1 MDNPAIPRTEFTER
15 QRAVRERLA
24 GEGLAALLVVG
35 RSFYDRCG
43 DLAYLSNHFP
53 PFPASVFSESSRG
66 LGHALLVV
74 PATGD
79 PTLVADGRAHRA
91 DLVAVDD
98 VRSGNDLAATTAAVL
113 QERGLA
119 EQRVGLAGSDIVP
132 LRLYQDL
139 RAACP
144 RLDLVEANGIVA
156 GLRQRKSPAERALLR
171 RAAEIAGVG
180 LEAAVAALRAGASE
194 QEVCAAGTAAALA
207 AGADFVR
214 YLRVHSGPWSGWSS
228 RWPPATE
235 RRLVAGD
242 AVTLDII
249 GAFRG
254 YGFDVLRST
263 AVGPPSPQHRR
274 VLEAALA
281 ATEAAVA
288 ACRAGVPV
296 AEVVRAALVPLE
308 RAGLVQYA
316 PAFMGHGI
324 GLETVEEPFLVASNQ
339 ARLEE
344 GMVLCVEPSLRLP
357 DALGASIEQEIVVR
371 DGPPELLTTYPA
383 RLW

>member
-1 MDNPAIPRTEFTER
+1 VDDPAIPRAEFIER

-79 PTLVADGRAHRA
+79 PTLVVDGRAHRA
-91 DLVAVDD
+91 DLVVVDD

-113 QERGLA
+113 HERGLA
-119 EQRVGLAGSDIVP
+119 EQRVGLAGSDILP

-144 RLDLVEANGIVA
+144 RLDLVEADGIVA

-171 RAAEIAGVG
+171 RAAEIAGIG
-180 LEAAVAALRAGASE
+180 LEAAVAALQAGASE

-207 AGADFVR
+207 AGAAR
-214 YLRVHSGPWSGWSS
+214 RGWSS
-228 RWPPATE
+228 RWPQATE
-235 RRLVAGD
+235 RRLAAGD

-249 GAFRG
+249 GAYRG

-263 AVGPPSPQHRR
+263 AVGAPSPQHRR

-371 DGPPELLTTYPA
+371 DGRPELLTTYRT